1 MALPFFLLLG
11 EGGGEMVYHGPHVY
25 VKMVIDPVQ
34 NCI

>member
-1 MALPFFLLLG
+1 MALPFFLLFG
-11 EGGGEMVYHGPHVY
+11 EGGGMVYHGPHVY